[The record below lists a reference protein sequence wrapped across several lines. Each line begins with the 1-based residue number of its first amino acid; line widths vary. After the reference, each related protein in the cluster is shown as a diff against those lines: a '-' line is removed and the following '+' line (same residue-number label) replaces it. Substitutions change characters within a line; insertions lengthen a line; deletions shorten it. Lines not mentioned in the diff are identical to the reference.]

1 MCDRIQEVQK
11 ITKHAANLTNSERER
26 GMHVW
31 GNLGSPFRPL
41 FLSF

>member
-11 ITKHAANLTNSERER
+11 ITKHAANLTNSES